1 MQNKIKIENLTITNS
16 QSKILVDAINLD
28 IANNKITAII
38 GESGSGKTLT
48 AHAIMGLIPKSLTI
62 FQNSKIYYYTE
73 NQK

>member
-38 GESGSGKTLT
+38 GESGSGK
-48 AHAIMGLIPKSLTI
+48 H
-62 FQNSKIYYYTE
+62 
-73 NQK
+73 